1 MWFFSQRKKGQDAM
15 TRANWIEKIRHEL
28 NKLHA
33 RLQSPKTRFRT
44 REKVQEAVEKTLS
57 ASPAGRVIA
66 VDIETN
72 EIELSTIWALPIR
85 LDKCKISP
93 SSR

>member
-1 MWFFSQRKKGQDAM
+1 M
-15 TRANWIEKIRHEL
+15 TRANQIEKLRHKL
-28 NKLHA
+28 NKLHT

-44 REKVQEAVEKTLS
+44 REKVQEAVDKTLS

-66 VDIETN
+66 VDIETK